1 VLVISVADTG
11 IGIAPED
18 IARLFTPFV
27 QGESGPARRFDG
39 SGLGLTISR
48 QLSQLMGGE
57 LMLDS
62 TLGVGTRVTLRVPMP
77 ACPDAGSPC
86 RTLRDESITPTSD
99 WYRGRHRVDA
109 HDRQGTDAGPREKKS
124 AR

>member
-1 VLVISVADTG
+1 LCASVEATNAGEGVLVISVADTG

-77 ACPDAGSPC
+77 ACPDAGSPLSNSE
-86 RTLRDESITPTSD
+86 R
-99 WYRGRHRVDA
+99 
-109 HDRQGTDAGPREKKS
+109 REHH
-124 AR
+124 ADFRLV